1 MISTIEKLVYNR
13 YFCYTPVAALALI
26 VMLKLASFSP
36 IKCLLDWTD
45 EQCITRKSI
54 FYMVYHPINIIVF
67 LFAAYNILYF
77 YYNITLGKN
86 IVGKSVRK
94 IYKNTT
100 NKYYIKSRTKRLTIL
115 LFCYWTALILSYLRF
130 PIVLRKAIY

>member
-1 MISTIEKLVYNR
+1 MISKIEKLVYNR
-13 YFCYTPVAALALI
+13 YFCYSPVAGLALI
-26 VMLKLASFSP
+26 VILKLASLSP
-36 IKCLLDWTD
+36 IKCFFYWSS
-45 EQCITRKSI
+45 EQCIVIKSV
-54 FYMVYHPINIIVF
+54 FYIIYHPINIALF
-67 LFAAYNILYF
+67 LFAVYNILYF

-100 NKYYIKSRTKRLTIL
+100 NKYYIKSRFKKLTIL
-115 LFCYWTALILSYLRF
+115 LFCYSTALILSYLRF